1 MQLIAIET
9 KKHYT
14 VVVPPGKYV
23 LGDPCYCFSGTNA
36 IDHWEVLG
44 ESCNWWQ
51 DHPIASIQLD
61 GIIYDVLAFST
72 KYGDGTYL
80 DNMGREYSVDA
91 GLIGLVPYEL
101 FKAVGG
107 ELMDRMHYV
116 VEFKASA
123 MCTDND
129 GDMRF
134 GKYHIN
140 TQGYADDD

>member
-1 MQLIAIET
+1 VARSILLHTID
-9 KKHYT
+9 
-14 VVVPPGKYV
+14 
-23 LGDPCYCFSGTNA
+23 LNGTT
-36 IDHWEVLG
+36 
-44 ESCNWWQ
+44 
-51 DHPIASIQLD
+51 
-61 GIIYDVLAFST
+61 YYVLAFGT

-80 DNMGREYSVDA
+80 DNMGREYGVDA
-91 GLIGLVPYEL
+91 GIIGLVPYEL

-140 TQGYADDD
+140 TQGYADDE